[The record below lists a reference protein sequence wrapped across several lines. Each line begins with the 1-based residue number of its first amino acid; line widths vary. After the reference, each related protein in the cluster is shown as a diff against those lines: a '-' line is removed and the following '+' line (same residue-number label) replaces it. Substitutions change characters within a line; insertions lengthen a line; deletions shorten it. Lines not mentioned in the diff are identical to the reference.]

1 MNGFKR
7 YFAFFLVAAVTAVS
21 CNKNDLS
28 EPQEEQLEVNANNI
42 SGKWMLVEWNNAPL
56 VEGTYV
62 YLEILRN
69 EKTYT
74 LYQNLDSFAGVPHVI
89 TGSYYLY
96 NDVELGAVIRGDYD
110 YDNGEWSDRYII
122 KSLTGSRMVWAGK
135 NDETFIQVFERL
147 DSIPV
152 EKDND

>member
-96 NDVELGAVIRGDYD
+96 NDVESGAVIRGNYD
-110 YDNGEWSDRYII
+110 YDRGDWSDRYVIS
-122 KSLTGSRMVWAGK
+122 SLTATKMVWTGK
-135 NDETFIQVFERL
+135 NDPSFVQEFSRV

-152 EKDND
+152 AVED